1 MSEPDLKLGLIGDN
15 ITKSKAPTLHRLAGN
30 QHNINVQYDR
40 LVPPALSSSFDAVFK
55 ECGQRAYRGVN
66 VTYPYKETAAKVVEI
81 QDPLVASIGAVNTVI
96 FEANGPQGYN
106 TDYSG
111 FVSAYKNVRADNLPG
126 VSCLVGTGGV
136 GRALAFGLI
145 ALGASEIR
153 LFDRDKS
160 KAEALAH
167 DLRKAT
173 RDTTIKVFDAL
184 NLAMD
189 AVDGV
194 LNGTPI
200 GMVGYGGTPV
210 QAELLS
216 DVKWVF
222 DAVYTPIMTPFLV
235 DSKERDIQIISG
247 YELFFYQG
255 VHAWR
260 LFSGLGL
267 DETRLRKDL
276 SESQDK

>member
-30 QHNINVQYDR
+30 QHGLNVQYDR

-55 ECGQRAYRGVN
+55 QCSLTAYRGVN
-66 VTYPYKETAAKVVEI
+66 VTYPYKETAAKAVEI
-81 QDPLVASIGAVNTVI
+81 HDPLVASIGAVNTVI
-96 FEANGPQGYN
+96 FEENGPQGFN

-111 FVSAYKNVRADNLPG
+111 FVAAYKKVRTDNPPG
-126 VSCLVGTGGV
+126 VTCLVGTGGV

-145 ALGASEIR
+145 ALGTSEIR
-153 LFDRDKS
+153 LFDRDLS
-160 KAEALAH
+160 KAEALAQ
-167 DLRKAT
+167 DLRKAASET
-173 RDTTIKVFDAL
+173 KITVFDTL
-184 NLAMD
+184 NPAMD

-194 LNGTPI
+194 LNGTPV
-200 GMVGYGGTPV
+200 GMVGYEGTPV
-210 QAELLS
+210 QAEFLS
-216 DVKWVF
+216 EVKWVF
-222 DAVYTPIMTPFLV
+222 DAVYTPIMTQFLI
-235 DSKERDIQIISG
+235 DSKERNIQIISG

-267 DETRLRKDL
+267 DETRLRQDL
-276 SESQDK
+276 SENEEI